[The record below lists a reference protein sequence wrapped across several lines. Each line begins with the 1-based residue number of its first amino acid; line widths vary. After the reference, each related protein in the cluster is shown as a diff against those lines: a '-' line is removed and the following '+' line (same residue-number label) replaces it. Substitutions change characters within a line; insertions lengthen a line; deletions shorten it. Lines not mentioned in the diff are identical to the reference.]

1 MRAAPA
7 EDLLSRIQYA
17 DLKTWLAGGILTKVD
32 RMSMAHG
39 LEVRTPFLDHPFVEW
54 SATMPS
60 SLKLRGPSGKFI
72 LKQAI
77 RSRLPEHIV
86 DRPKQGF
93 SLPVTRW
100 LRGPLHDRMR
110 ATLSGGPLA
119 DTGLFDMNFVRR
131 AIEEHRS
138 GRADHGRLPLVPA
151 ELRPVSGAGA

>member
-1 MRAAPA
+1 
-7 EDLLSRIQYA
+7 
-17 DLKTWLAGGILTKVD
+17 
-32 RMSMAHG
+32 MAHG

-54 SATMPS
+54 SATLPRS
-60 SLKLRGPSGKFI
+60 FKLRGQTGKFI

-77 RSRLPEHIV
+77 RSKLPEHIV

-110 ATLSGGPLA
+110 AMLSGGPLA

-138 GRADHGRLPLVPA
+138 GRADHGACLWSLLNFSLFLERVHG
-151 ELRPVSGAGA
+151 GAGARAALRPLTASVSTPASSTCGAGA